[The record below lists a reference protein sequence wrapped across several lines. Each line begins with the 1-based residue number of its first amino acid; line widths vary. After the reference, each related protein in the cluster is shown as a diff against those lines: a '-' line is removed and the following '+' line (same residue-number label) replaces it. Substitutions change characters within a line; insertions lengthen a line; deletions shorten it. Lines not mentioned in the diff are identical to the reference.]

1 MYSYF
6 PFILL
11 ATSNFLLIVRL
22 NLMKNSFINHQDHGF
37 GLRKKNMN
45 LTVILLTS
53 LFIVVTIPSTI
64 NTLFYPLLIQSDVG
78 LGILYL
84 FDSIANTY
92 HCLNIVILLA
102 SNKKFFEETLKVFFI
117 DRVPFSHD

>member
-11 ATSNFLLIVRL
+11 AISNFLLIVRL
-22 NLMKNSFINHQDHGF
+22 NLMKNSFINQDHGF

-45 LTVILLTS
+45 LTVILMTS
-53 LFIVVTIPSTI
+53 LFIVVTIPSTMS
-64 NTLFYPLLIQSDVG
+64 TLFYPLLIQSDYG

-117 DRVPFSHD
+117 DRITFPHD